1 MDKNEHLPGDSLA
14 DFTEDELFSLID
26 VGSSGAFSEFY
37 RRHIA
42 SATVLAAADS
52 ANPRSRADAA
62 FLAILKSLLDG
73 TADRSSGFTA
83 LIRDEIVRSSDSDS
97 AASSSELT
105 EAEPE
110 DLSSFAVIASAFS
123 SLPDNWQRILW
134 LREVEG
140 QSAQSAAE
148 LLDITSATADR
159 LTARARE
166 ELESTWTQTRP
177 ADGPLSIADRAELI
191 PALLTSP
198 ILIERLSDTF
208 VAAPGPDL
216 DAEAAAAESVDTGE
230 LPAAAEST
238 DPAESVGTDE
248 LVAAAESSDAA
259 AESPD
264 AADSSEPVA
273 TDSSEPVATDSGEP
287 DDDAAADSSVS
298 PAVVPISETP
308 KETGESSAETIDEPA
323 DHDEVPKFTLP
334 KPVLVPLIAVCL
346 GLLCTLL
353 GFAILPSGDSGP
365 GPRTN
370 STAGSGSAS
379 EPKST
384 TDDSD
389 ETRASDGSGG
399 STSAD
404 PAHGA
409 DTDAPSSRDED
420 RDTDSDTSPRPGDKA
435 SELPADSPGS
445 SGTDAPSK
453 SSDSDDP
460 TAPDEPS
467 APDEPESPD
476 SPSQPESPDE
486 PETPSEPDPT
496 EDPGTPSEPD
506 PTEDP
511 GTPSEPESP
520 EEPETPSE
528 PESPSDPGAPSEPES
543 PGTP

>member
-62 FLAILKSLLDG
+62 FLAILKTLLDG

-216 DAEAAAAESVDTGE
+216 DAEVAAAESVDTGE

-238 DPAESVGTDE
+238 DPAESVDTDE

-259 AESPD
+259 A
-264 AADSSEPVA
+264 
-273 TDSSEPVATDSGEP
+273 
-287 DDDAAADSSVS
+287 DSSVS
-298 PAVVPISETP
+298 PPVVPISETP

-409 DTDAPSSRDED
+409 DNDAPSSRDED

-496 EDPGTPSEPD
+496 EDPGTPSEP
-506 PTEDP
+506 
-511 GTPSEPESP
+511 ESP

-543 PGTP
+543 PSTP

>member
-42 SATVLAAADS
+42 SATVLATADS

-83 LIRDEIVRSSDSDS
+83 LIRDEIGRSSDSDS
-97 AASSSELT
+97 AASSSELA

-134 LREVEG
+134 LREVEA

-148 LLDITSATADR
+148 LLGITSATADR

-208 VAAPGPDL
+208 VAAPHPDL
-216 DAEAAAAESVDTGE
+216 DTEAAAAGSVDTDE
-230 LPAAAEST
+230 LPAATEPP
-238 DPAESVGTDE
+238 D
-248 LVAAAESSDAA
+248 A

-264 AADSSEPVA
+264 AADSSEP
-273 TDSSEPVATDSGEP
+273 
-287 DDDAAADSSVS
+287 DDDAAADTSVS
-298 PAVVPISETP
+298 PAVIPISETP

-323 DHDEVPKFTLP
+323 DHDEVAKFTLP

-353 GFAILPSGDSGP
+353 GFAILPNGDSGP

-389 ETRASDGSGG
+389 ETRASGGSGS

-404 PAHGA
+404 PAHGD
-409 DTDAPSSRDED
+409 DTDAPTRRDED

-435 SELPADSPGS
+435 SESPADSPGS
-445 SGTDAPSK
+445 SGTDAPST
-453 SSDSDDP
+453 SSDPDDP
-460 TAPDEPS
+460 TAPEEPS

-496 EDPGTPSEPD
+496 EDPGTPSEP
-506 PTEDP
+506 
-511 GTPSEPESP
+511 ESP

-528 PESPSDPGAPSEPES
+528 PESPSDPGSPSEPES

>member
-216 DAEAAAAESVDTGE
+216 DAEVAAAELVDTGE

-238 DPAESVGTDE
+238 DPAESVDTDE
-248 LVAAAESSDAA
+248 LVAAAESYDAA

-264 AADSSEPVA
+264 AA
-273 TDSSEPVATDSGEP
+273 DSSEPVATDSGEP

-308 KETGESSAETIDEPA
+308 KETGESSAETIDESA

-435 SELPADSPGS
+435 SESPADSPGS

-496 EDPGTPSEPD
+496 EDPGTPSEP
-506 PTEDP
+506 
-511 GTPSEPESP
+511 ESP